1 MPRWPRPPNLLRLF
15 VGQHIINGASV
26 GLGVVAVAL
35 VSSAIFGFAAGQPAT
50 LGAISASISDLPAPW
65 REKAKTLGFGFALAL
80 LSTVAIQL
88 ALPWAVA
95 ALVMIGLISFVGG
108 LVTGLGRWAV
118 AVGMQAVI
126 PMIFILGFPRE
137 TFPAAVRIELLLAGG
152 GVAYIAFALL
162 ATVFTDASARRLVTS
177 ESIREFSLYM
187 RAVAGVFDPDQELAA
202 AYGAT
207 IRQQSM
213 LSEQL
218 QSARSVLLD
227 RPGEKG
233 ERMRLAASIGIL
245 LDALDALVAA
255 QCDVDLIRQTP
266 EAATVLA
273 RIGDALRV
281 GSFDLEHLSLELL
294 TTGRPILP
302 PDHQLAIDALKRA
315 AARAEAEAMDPKARA
330 ALVATTWRLVL
341 SLSHIR
347 RLERALSDDETARA
361 SIGDVNLAAF
371 IPKRRY
377 APSALAA
384 HLSLELPVLR
394 FAVRLALAMMAGA
407 VVAQSLGDERHGNW
421 VLLTI
426 AVVMRAGYGLTK
438 QRRDDRVIGTLIG
451 CVVAAGSVA
460 YLPAGALVAVQGLAV
475 AVTHSFA
482 RLNYRVASSGASV
495 TALVSLHLVQPWVSA
510 PILVRLADTLI
521 GAAIAHLFN
530 YLWPRWE
537 SSEAPRLASRLQAQL
552 AAFAAAALR
561 ADVSDHD
568 YRLARKNVIEA
579 IAALSNSAGRMS
591 SEPMAARKGL
601 DEMANLL
608 IAAYSLVAEL
618 SAARLAFQTGA
629 PPSDPAICE
638 RLQAL
643 LAGQSGRSR
652 LRRSGRPAGR
662 RRARR
667 HLGRPQ
673 LRARGENRGQVAP
686 TPHNA
691 DPSHFGRDSAPA
703 RALSSSPSRNSTLF
717 ASVLI
722 QSITTWTSSRGV
734 ASAWTSQ

>member
-95 ALVMIGLISFVGG
+95 ALVMIGLISFAGG
-108 LVTGLGRWAV
+108 LVSGLGRWAV

-126 PMIFILGFPRE
+126 PMVFILGFPRE
-137 TFPAAVRIELLLAGG
+137 TFPAAARIELLLAGG

-177 ESIREFSLYM
+177 ESIREFSMYM

-218 QSARSVLLD
+218 QSARSLLLD

-266 EAATVLA
+266 EAATVLG

-302 PDHQLAIDALKRA
+302 PDHQLAIDALKRE
-315 AARAEAEAMDPKARA
+315 AARVEAEAMDPKARA
-330 ALVATTWRLVL
+330 ALVATTGRLVL

-347 RLERALSDDETARA
+347 RLESALSDDETARA

-377 APSALAA
+377 APSALMP
-384 HLSLELPVLR
+384 HLSLDSPVLR

-475 AVTHSFA
+475 AFTHSFA
-482 RLNYRVASSGASV
+482 RLNYRLASSGASV

-561 ADVSDHD
+561 TDVSDHD

-579 IAALSNSAGRMS
+579 IAALSDSAGRMS

-629 PPSDPAICE
+629 PPPDPAICE

-643 LAGQSGRSR
+643 LAGQSGAGASDA
-652 LRRSGRPAGR
+652 PAGPLAAAALAVTSA
-662 RRARR
+662 ARNYER
-667 HLGRPQ
+667 
-673 LRARGENRGQVAP
+673 VAK
-686 TPHNA
+686 TE
-691 DPSHFGRDSAPA
+691 GK
-703 RALSSSPSRNSTLF
+703 
-717 ASVLI
+717 
-722 QSITTWTSSRGV
+722 
-734 ASAWTSQ
+734 

>member
-50 LGAISASISDLPAPW
+50 LGAIAASISDLPAPW

-88 ALPWAVA
+88 ALPWPVA

-126 PMIFILGFPRE
+126 PMVFILGFPRE

-177 ESIREFSLYM
+177 ESIREFSMYM

-218 QSARSVLLD
+218 QSARSVLLE

-255 QCDVDLIRQTP
+255 QCDVDLIRQTS

-302 PDHQLAIDALKRA
+302 PDHQLAIDALKRE

-377 APSALAA
+377 APSALAP
-384 HLSLELPVLR
+384 HLSLDSPVLR

-579 IAALSNSAGRMS
+579 IAALSDSAGRMS

-618 SAARLAFQTGA
+618 SAARLAVQTGA
-629 PPSDPAICE
+629 PPLNPAIHE
-638 RLQAL
+638 RVQGL
-643 LAGQSGRSR
+643 LAGQSGAAASDA
-652 LRRSGRPAGR
+652 PAGPLAAAALAVTSA
-662 RRARR
+662 ARNYER
-667 HLGRPQ
+667 
-673 LRARGENRGQVAP
+673 VAK
-686 TPHNA
+686 TE
-691 DPSHFGRDSAPA
+691 GK
-703 RALSSSPSRNSTLF
+703 
-717 ASVLI
+717 
-722 QSITTWTSSRGV
+722 
-734 ASAWTSQ
+734 

>member
-50 LGAISASISDLPAPW
+50 LGAIAASISDLPAPW

-88 ALPWAVA
+88 ALPWPVA

-126 PMIFILGFPRE
+126 PMVFILGFPRE

-177 ESIREFSLYM
+177 ESIREFSMYM

-218 QSARSVLLD
+218 QSARSVLLE

-255 QCDVDLIRQTP
+255 QCDVDLIRHTP

-302 PDHQLAIDALKRA
+302 PDHQLAIDALKRE
-315 AARAEAEAMDPKARA
+315 AARAEAEAMAPKARA

-377 APSALAA
+377 APSALAP
-384 HLSLELPVLR
+384 HLSLESPVLR
-394 FAVRLALAMMAGA
+394 FSVRLALAMMAGA

-579 IAALSNSAGRMS
+579 IAALSDSAGRMS

-618 SAARLAFQTGA
+618 SAARLAVQTGA
-629 PPSDPAICE
+629 PPLNPAIRE
-638 RLQAL
+638 RVQGL
-643 LAGQSGRSR
+643 LAGQSGAGASDA
-652 LRRSGRPAGR
+652 PAGPLAAAALAVTSA
-662 RRARR
+662 ARNYER
-667 HLGRPQ
+667 
-673 LRARGENRGQVAP
+673 VAK
-686 TPHNA
+686 TE
-691 DPSHFGRDSAPA
+691 GK
-703 RALSSSPSRNSTLF
+703 
-717 ASVLI
+717 
-722 QSITTWTSSRGV
+722 
-734 ASAWTSQ
+734 

>member
-50 LGAISASISDLPAPW
+50 LGAIAASISDLPAPW

-88 ALPWAVA
+88 ALPWPVA

-126 PMIFILGFPRE
+126 PMVFILGFPRE

-177 ESIREFSLYM
+177 ESIREFSMYM

-218 QSARSVLLD
+218 QSARSVLLE

-302 PDHQLAIDALKRA
+302 PDHQIAIDALKRE

-377 APSALAA
+377 APSALAP
-384 HLSLELPVLR
+384 HLSLESPVLR
-394 FAVRLALAMMAGA
+394 FSVRLALAMMAGA

-579 IAALSNSAGRMS
+579 IAALSDSAGRMS

-618 SAARLAFQTGA
+618 SAARLAVQTGA
-629 PPSDPAICE
+629 PPLNPAIRE
-638 RLQAL
+638 RVQGL
-643 LAGQSGRSR
+643 LAGQSGAAASDA
-652 LRRSGRPAGR
+652 PAGPLAAAALAVTSA
-662 RRARR
+662 ARNYER
-667 HLGRPQ
+667 
-673 LRARGENRGQVAP
+673 VAK
-686 TPHNA
+686 TE
-691 DPSHFGRDSAPA
+691 GK
-703 RALSSSPSRNSTLF
+703 
-717 ASVLI
+717 
-722 QSITTWTSSRGV
+722 
-734 ASAWTSQ
+734 

>member
-50 LGAISASISDLPAPW
+50 LGAIAASISDLPAPW

-88 ALPWAVA
+88 ALPWPVA

-126 PMIFILGFPRE
+126 PMVFILGFPRE

-177 ESIREFSLYM
+177 ESIREFSMYM

-218 QSARSVLLD
+218 QSARSVLLE

-302 PDHQLAIDALKRA
+302 PDHQIAIDALKRE

-377 APSALAA
+377 APSALAP
-384 HLSLELPVLR
+384 HLSLESPVLR

-579 IAALSNSAGRMS
+579 IAALSDSAGRMS

-618 SAARLAFQTGA
+618 SAARLAVQTGA
-629 PPSDPAICE
+629 PPLNPAIRE
-638 RLQAL
+638 RVQGL
-643 LAGQSGRSR
+643 LAGQSGAGASDA
-652 LRRSGRPAGR
+652 PAGPLAAAALAVTSA
-662 RRARR
+662 ARNYER
-667 HLGRPQ
+667 
-673 LRARGENRGQVAP
+673 VAK
-686 TPHNA
+686 TE
-691 DPSHFGRDSAPA
+691 GK
-703 RALSSSPSRNSTLF
+703 
-717 ASVLI
+717 
-722 QSITTWTSSRGV
+722 
-734 ASAWTSQ
+734 

>member
-15 VGQHIINGASV
+15 VGQHIINGLSV

-35 VSSAIFGFAAGQPAT
+35 VASAIFGFAAGQPAT

-65 REKAKTLGFGFALAL
+65 REKAKTLGFGFSLAL

-88 ALPWAVA
+88 ALPWPVA
-95 ALVMIGLISFVGG
+95 ALIMIGVISFVGG

-126 PMIFILGFPRE
+126 PMVFILGFPRE
-137 TFPAAVRIELLLAGG
+137 TFPAAVRIEMLLAGG

-177 ESIREFSLYM
+177 ESIREFSIYM
-187 RAVAGVFDPDQELAA
+187 RAVAGIFDPDQELTA

-207 IRQQSM
+207 IRQQSA

-218 QSARSVLLD
+218 QSARSLLLD
-227 RPGEKG
+227 RPGEGG

-255 QCDVDLIRQTP
+255 QCDVELLRQTP
-266 EAATVLA
+266 AAATVLA

-281 GSFDLEHLSLELL
+281 GSLDLEHLSLELL
-294 TTGRPILP
+294 TTGHPILP
-302 PDHQLAIDALKRA
+302 PDHQLPIEALKREA
-315 AARAEAEAMDPKARA
+315 AHVEAEAMDPKARA
-330 ALVATTWRLVL
+330 ALDATTWRLVL
-341 SLSHIR
+341 SLSHVR
-347 RLERALSDDETARA
+347 RLELALSDDETARA
-361 SIGDVNLAAF
+361 AIGNVNLAAF

-377 APSALAA
+377 APSALAP
-384 HLSLELPVLR
+384 HLSLDSPVLR

-460 YLPAGALVAVQGLAV
+460 YLPPGALVAVQGLAV

-482 RLNYRVASSGASV
+482 RLNYRLASSGASV

-537 SSEAPRLASRLQAQL
+537 SSEAPRLVSRLQAQL

-561 ADVSDHD
+561 ADVSSHD

-579 IAALSNSAGRMS
+579 IAALSDSAGRMS
-591 SEPMAARKGL
+591 IEPMAARKGL

-608 IAAYSLVAEL
+608 VAAYSFVAEL
-618 SAARLAFQTGA
+618 SAARLAVQTGA
-629 PPSDPAICE
+629 PTPEPSICE
-638 RLQAL
+638 RLQAV
-643 LAGQSGRSR
+643 LAGQSGAAASDA
-652 LRRSGRPAGR
+652 PAGR
-662 RRARR
+662 LAAAALAVTSAARNFER
-667 HLGRPQ
+667 VSKSE
-673 LRARGENRGQVAP
+673 AN
-686 TPHNA
+686 
-691 DPSHFGRDSAPA
+691 
-703 RALSSSPSRNSTLF
+703 
-717 ASVLI
+717 
-722 QSITTWTSSRGV
+722 
-734 ASAWTSQ
+734 

>member
-88 ALPWAVA
+88 ALPWPVA

-126 PMIFILGFPRE
+126 PMVFILGFPRE

-177 ESIREFSLYM
+177 ESIREFSMYM

-218 QSARSVLLD
+218 QSARSVLLE

-302 PDHQLAIDALKRA
+302 PDHQIAIDALKRE
-315 AARAEAEAMDPKARA
+315 AARAEAEAMAPKARA

-377 APSALAA
+377 APRALAP
-384 HLSLELPVLR
+384 HLSLESPVLR
-394 FAVRLALAMMAGA
+394 FSVRLALAMMAGA

-579 IAALSNSAGRMS
+579 IAALSDSAGRMS

-618 SAARLAFQTGA
+618 SAARLAVQTGA
-629 PPSDPAICE
+629 PPLNPAIRE
-638 RLQAL
+638 RVQGL
-643 LAGQSGRSR
+643 LAGQSGAAASDA
-652 LRRSGRPAGR
+652 PAGPLAAAALAVTSA
-662 RRARR
+662 ARNYER
-667 HLGRPQ
+667 
-673 LRARGENRGQVAP
+673 VAK
-686 TPHNA
+686 TE
-691 DPSHFGRDSAPA
+691 GK
-703 RALSSSPSRNSTLF
+703 
-717 ASVLI
+717 
-722 QSITTWTSSRGV
+722 
-734 ASAWTSQ
+734 

>member
-50 LGAISASISDLPAPW
+50 LGAIAASISDLPAPW

-88 ALPWAVA
+88 ALPWPVA

-126 PMIFILGFPRE
+126 PMVFILGFPRE

-177 ESIREFSLYM
+177 ESIREFSMYM

-218 QSARSVLLD
+218 QSARSVLLE

-255 QCDVDLIRQTP
+255 QCDVDLIRHTP

-302 PDHQLAIDALKRA
+302 PDHQLAIDALKRE

-377 APSALAA
+377 APSALAP
-384 HLSLELPVLR
+384 HLSLDSPVLR

-579 IAALSNSAGRMS
+579 IAALSDSAGRMS

-618 SAARLAFQTGA
+618 SAARLAVQTGA
-629 PPSDPAICE
+629 PPLNPAIHE
-638 RLQAL
+638 RVQGL
-643 LAGQSGRSR
+643 LAGQSGAAASDA
-652 LRRSGRPAGR
+652 PAGPLAAAALAVTSA
-662 RRARR
+662 ARNYER
-667 HLGRPQ
+667 
-673 LRARGENRGQVAP
+673 VAK
-686 TPHNA
+686 TE
-691 DPSHFGRDSAPA
+691 GK
-703 RALSSSPSRNSTLF
+703 
-717 ASVLI
+717 
-722 QSITTWTSSRGV
+722 
-734 ASAWTSQ
+734 

>member
-50 LGAISASISDLPAPW
+50 LGAIAASISDLPAPW

-88 ALPWAVA
+88 ALPWPVA

-126 PMIFILGFPRE
+126 PMVFILGFPRE

-177 ESIREFSLYM
+177 ESIREFSMYM

-218 QSARSVLLD
+218 QSARSVLLE

-302 PDHQLAIDALKRA
+302 PDHQLAIDALKRE

-377 APSALAA
+377 APSALAP
-384 HLSLELPVLR
+384 HLSLESPVLR

-579 IAALSNSAGRMS
+579 IAALSDSAGRMS

-618 SAARLAFQTGA
+618 SAARLAVQTGA
-629 PPSDPAICE
+629 PPLNPAIRE
-638 RLQAL
+638 RVQGL
-643 LAGQSGRSR
+643 LAGQSGAAASDA
-652 LRRSGRPAGR
+652 PAGPLAAAALAVTSA
-662 RRARR
+662 ARNYER
-667 HLGRPQ
+667 
-673 LRARGENRGQVAP
+673 VAK
-686 TPHNA
+686 TE
-691 DPSHFGRDSAPA
+691 GK
-703 RALSSSPSRNSTLF
+703 
-717 ASVLI
+717 
-722 QSITTWTSSRGV
+722 
-734 ASAWTSQ
+734 